1 MQVKRTLALCGAT
14 LAAVLALVPGA
25 VAAAGPTVTVQIK
38 TKTKTLLRPTAVHGE
53 KGSITKGGT
62 PAGKCPGNSAAG
74 ALDAATHGRWTGK
87 YYASVGGIFIT
98 SIDGVKPKGADYWS
112 VFVNTKSSS
121 LGICSIKLHTGEHLL
136 FKVV

>member
-1 MQVKRTLALCGAT
+1 MQVKRTLALSGAT

-38 TKTKTLLRPTAVHGE
+38 TKTKTLLRPTAEHGE

-74 ALDAATHGRWTGK
+74 ALDAATHGKWTGK

-98 SIDGVKPKGADYWS
+98 SIDGVKPTGADYWS
-112 VFVNTKSSS
+112 VFVNGKSSS
-121 LGICSIKLHTGEHLL
+121 IGICSIKLHTGEKLL